1 MKNGRYQ
8 DAKDLF
14 DNYIDKNGESGV
26 IYVNYAKIFAELK
39 DEKKA
44 EELLLKSL
52 KLDPNIDNAVQW
64 WGAIHHERNGE
75 KGFLESMKQLSDIK
89 GSWRPQLWLVQ
100 DYLKNKSIDMAKK
113 YIKDILE
120 ISSNNSDALYMISGE
135 LGKNGY
141 LNEVLEYIVPV
152 YKPEIHGPMPA
163 LNILRTYLEIKDK
176 KSGIDLLSRIM
187 SFNWQPYN
195 EHWNYYKSEFNKI

>member
-1 MKNGRYQ
+1 
-8 DAKDLF
+8 
-14 DNYIDKNGESGV
+14 
-26 IYVNYAKIFAELK
+26 
-39 DEKKA
+39 
-44 EELLLKSL
+44 
-52 KLDPNIDNAVQW
+52 
-64 WGAIHHERNGE
+64 
-75 KGFLESMKQLSDIK
+75 MKQLSDIK